1 MQEVVRA
8 LSARRVSHRQ
18 VSNFLIRCQN
28 QAVRFEAE
36 CLQRDRGGGYM
47 LRFSRVSGDVW
58 LYKDLCS
65 RLMSE
70 MYL

>member
-8 LSARRVSHRQ
+8 LGARRISHRQ
-18 VSNFLIRCQN
+18 VSNFLLRCQN

-36 CLQRDRGGGYM
+36 CVQSDRGGGYM
-47 LRFSRVSGDVW
+47 LRFSRVSGDLQ
-58 LYKDLCS
+58 LYKNLCS
-65 RLMSE
+65 KLLSE